1 VWSSLLGQ
9 SSINALTQTLQF
21 TEKRHELISSN
32 VANMD
37 TPDYKTRDLDVD
49 RFQNSLRQAIEEPAK
64 SRTRSPG
71 EISPGEISSG
81 NASALDEVSDQWQKT
96 RDISKQI
103 LFHDGHDI
111 SLEEQVTEAAKNQTM
126 HFTAVALLKA
136 QFRTMQMAI
145 TENVNV

>member
-37 TPDYKTRDLDVD
+37 TPDYKTRDLDLD

-64 SRTRSPG
+64 SRNRSPG
-71 EISPGEISSG
+71 ELSSG
-81 NASALDEVSDQWQKT
+81 EVSALDEVSDQWQQT

>member
-37 TPDYKTRDLDVD
+37 TPDNQTRDLDLD

-64 SRTRSPG
+64 SRNRSPG
-71 EISPGEISSG
+71 ELSSG
-81 NASALDEVSDQWQKT
+81 EVSALDEVSDQWQQT

>member
-1 VWSSLLGQ
+1 MWSSLLGQ

-37 TPDYKTRDLDVD
+37 TPDYKTRDLDLD

-64 SRTRSPG
+64 SRNRSPG
-71 EISPGEISSG
+71 ELSSG
-81 NASALDEVSDQWQKT
+81 EVSALDEVSDQWQQT

>member
-1 VWSSLLGQ
+1 
-9 SSINALTQTLQF
+9 
-21 TEKRHELISSN
+21 
-32 VANMD
+32 MD
-37 TPDYKTRDLDVD
+37 TPDYKTRDLDLD

-64 SRTRSPG
+64 SRNRSPG
-71 EISPGEISSG
+71 ELSSG
-81 NASALDEVSDQWQKT
+81 EVSALDEVSDQWQQT

>member
-1 VWSSLLGQ
+1 MWSSLLGQ

-37 TPDYKTRDLDVD
+37 TPNYKTRDLDVD

-64 SRTRSPG
+64 TRTRSPG
-71 EISPGEISSG
+71 ERSPGEIT
-81 NASALDEVSDQWQKT
+81 ALDEVSDQWQKT
-96 RDISKQI
+96 RDVSKQV

>member
-1 VWSSLLGQ
+1 MWSSLLGQ

-37 TPDYKTRDLDVD
+37 TPDYKTRDLDLD

-71 EISPGEISSG
+71 ELSSG
-81 NASALDEVSDQWQKT
+81 EVSALDEVSDQWQQT

>member
-1 VWSSLLGQ
+1 MWSSLLGQ

-37 TPDYKTRDLDVD
+37 TPNYKTRDLDVD

-64 SRTRSPG
+64 ARTRSPG
-71 EISPGEISSG
+71 EISTGD
-81 NASALDEVSDQWQKT
+81 ATAFDEVSDQWQQT